1 MIFYDI
7 IMILSILYY
16 NEYNFKINYFT
27 IVKFIEIK
35 NIDSKRIITIN
46 DASNYSLKNNQI
58 YYMIIK
64 SAKKKKYKNNI
75 ID

>member
-16 NEYNFKINYFT
+16 NEYNFKINYST

-46 DASNYSLKNNQI
+46 DASNYSLKNN
-58 YYMIIK
+58 
-64 SAKKKKYKNNI
+64 
-75 ID
+75 

>member
-46 DASNYSLKNNQI
+46 DASNYSLKNN
-58 YYMIIK
+58 
-64 SAKKKKYKNNI
+64 
-75 ID
+75 

>member
-7 IMILSILYY
+7 IMILPILYY
-16 NEYNFKINYFT
+16 NEYNFKINYST

-46 DASNYSLKNNQI
+46 DASNYSLKNN
-58 YYMIIK
+58 
-64 SAKKKKYKNNI
+64 
-75 ID
+75 